1 MRYDTRFQNQQ
12 LPRCRHL
19 AKGQNALNYSSHR
32 PQKACTNPSFRCF
45 FPYLVHISG
54 AEFRSQDSCIRHRYQ
69 SNTVMYQP
77 NTVPY
82 QAKPCVYQ
90 PNITLTWMFFLSLK

>member
-1 MRYDTRFQNQQ
+1 MRYEISKSTAPTMPT
-12 LPRCRHL
+12 LG
-19 AKGQNALNYSSHR
+19 KGTECIKLLLSQASKGMHEPLV
-32 PQKACTNPSFRCF
+32 PMF

-69 SNTVMYQP
+69 SNTVMSQP

-82 QAKPCVYQ
+82 QAKPCAYQ
-90 PNITLTWMFFLSLK
+90 PNITLTWMFFCL